1 MLSIIGFL
9 AVLGPLVVVH
19 ELGHYFFA
27 RVFNVKAEVFSIGF
41 GPKLWNRKIGETEWR
56 VSAIPLGGFVKL
68 LGEEVDA
75 NVPASEQD
83 RALQRQA
90 PWKRFFIFF
99 GGPLF
104 NFLWAIVVFMAILLI
119 GEPQMASVVGR
130 VVQGSYAQKVGFQS
144 GDRVTAIDGKP
155 IKSFEELMVAINDSP
170 SKPVNFDIV
179 REPNVAAHI
188 TAAPVTQDGYSVYGE
203 ATHVGEIEGLIPSAR
218 ATQFGISNPDSA
230 AGKAGLKTGSEV
242 AKMNGTPFTSW
253 ELIERNYQKL
263 APGSM
268 IRFEIKKPKT
278 SEKSEVTLSKPGK
291 SAGSLGPDLGLYSS
305 ELFIEKTV
313 PKSPAEA
320 AGLQPGDRLVSV
332 GNQTIQ
338 SFFELKDAVQRA
350 GEKDG
355 KVNVSWERNG
365 KLISVTIT
373 PTATGTRDA
382 LLKKS
387 VQYTIGV
394 APMLMWD
401 EPVTFI
407 ERIYNPFV
415 LVYKATERMAI
426 FSWRNIVSLEK
437 MLTGDVS
444 VSSLGGP
451 ILIGKIAGESLS
463 RGLIAFLT
471 TMAILSVGLGV
482 LNVLPVPVLDGG
494 HLLLLGIEALR
505 KRPLTLRQME
515 IFQQVGLSLI
525 LLLMVVVIK
534 NDLSRLPLF
543 N

>member
-19 ELGHYFFA
+19 EFGHYFFA

-41 GPKLWNRKIGETEWR
+41 GPKLWNKKIGETEWR

-75 NVPASEQD
+75 TIAPEDQS

-119 GEPQMASVVGR
+119 GEPQMSSVVGR

-144 GDRVTAIDGKP
+144 GDRVTAINGKSV
-155 IKSFEELMVAINDSP
+155 KSFEELMEAINDNP
-170 SKPVNFDIV
+170 AKPVNFDV
-179 REPNVAAHI
+179 TRDQNATTHVVA
-188 TAAPVTQDGYSVYGE
+188 TPVTQDGYSVYGE

-218 ATQFGISNPDSA
+218 ATMIGVSNPQSA
-230 AGKAGLKTGSEV
+230 AGKTGLKSGDEIV
-242 AKMNGTPFTSW
+242 KMNGTPFTSW
-253 ELIERNYQKL
+253 ELLERTYKNL
-263 APGSM
+263 APGAT
-268 IRFEIKKPKT
+268 IQLAIKPKGT
-278 SEKSEVTLSKPGK
+278 GKTEVSLTKPDHA
-291 SAGSLGPDLGLYSS
+291 AGSLGADLGLFSS

-320 AGLQPGDRLVSV
+320 AGLQTGDRLVSI
-332 GNQTIQ
+332 GNQEIQ

-355 KVNVSWERNG
+355 KVDVRWERAG
-365 KLISVTIT
+365 KMISVTLT

-401 EPVTFI
+401 EPVTFV

-415 LVYKATERMAI
+415 LVYKATERMAV

-494 HLLLLGIEALR
+494 HLLLLGIEAIR
-505 KRPLTLRQME
+505 KRPLTIRQME